1 MKVKLLVIDD
11 SAFMRTA
18 VRLMVK
24 NDPDIEVVGE
34 ARDGLS
40 GIQMVEA
47 LNPHVVTMDV
57 EMPVMNGLEATRI
70 IMERFPRPII
80 MLSSMTERGSET
92 TVKALAAGA
101 VDFIPKKSS
110 YVQLDI
116 VQIGN
121 ELHDKIRYWG
131 ERYLQVS
138 CGFLKNDARG
148 TPLKLP
154 VDRTAGNRPE
164 LVVIGASTG
173 GPAQLPNLMV
183 GMGQLTCPVV
193 IAQHMPLLF
202 TAGFAKHLKTFSGLN
217 VLLASDG
224 MELKPGMVA
233 ICPGGTDT
241 IVRESLP
248 GRFVTCVRKYPDIPI
263 HPSVDLLFDS
273 AARLKG
279 SSVGVIMTGMGS
291 DGTQGAQALADRGN
305 RVLVQELRECIVDG
319 MPSSAIASGVVHE
332 VLTVDG
338 IGRRLKK
345 WAGTGTGSL
354 LNNMETEKRTRK

>member
-1 MKVKLLVIDD
+1 MKIKLLVIDD

-18 VRLMVK
+18 VRLMVR

-57 EMPVMNGLEATRI
+57 EMPVMNGLEATKI

-80 MLSSMTERGSET
+80 MLSSMTDKGSET
-92 TVKALAAGA
+92 TIKALSAGA

-110 YVQLDI
+110 FVQLDI
-116 VQIGN
+116 VQIGK

-138 CGFLKNDARG
+138 CGFLKEDSHAH
-148 TPLKLP
+148 LKLP
-154 VDRTAGNRPE
+154 VGRAARIRPE
-164 LVVIGASTG
+164 LVVIGVSTG
-173 GPAQLPNLMV
+173 GPALLPHLLAS
-183 GMGQLTCPVV
+183 MGQLSCPVV

-202 TAGFAKHLKTFSGLN
+202 TEGFAKHLKAFSGLN
-217 VLLASDG
+217 VVQASDG
-224 MELKPGMVA
+224 MQLQPGMVA
-233 ICPGGTDT
+233 ICPGGVDT
-241 IVRESLP
+241 IVREPLP
-248 GRFVTCVRKYPDIPI
+248 GRYVTCLQRDSSVPI
-263 HPSVDLLFDS
+263 HPSVDLLFES
-273 AARLKG
+273 ASRLKG
-279 SSVGVIMTGMGS
+279 RSVGVIMTGMGR
-291 DGTQGAQALADRGN
+291 DGTQGARALADRGN
-305 RVLVQELRECIVDG
+305 RVLAQDLRECIVDG
-319 MPSSAIASGVVHE
+319 MPSSAIASGAVHE

-345 WAGTGTGSL
+345 WAASGTGSI
-354 LNNMETEKRTRK
+354 LNDMDTEKRTRI